1 MRLHSIVGAFAGVLI
16 VGGTAILAAP
26 GHTQQ
31 LGQTQPGA
39 QTTQQPGQM
48 TEAHVWIQNRG
59 RNEAIPISLQEATL
73 DTPLRVR
80 VVNTPG
86 VPGVDDAL
94 RARLVQQTWDYNAV
108 TLKDNEDPVKAL
120 LAPGLAGWETT
131 GIAFTRPGSAVLL
144 LKRPHVP

>member
-1 MRLHSIVGAFAGVLI
+1 MRLQWIVSAFAGVLV

-26 GHTQQ
+26 GQTQQ
-31 LGQTQPGA
+31 LGRTQPGA

-59 RNEAIPISLQEATL
+59 KAEAVPISLQEATL
-73 DTPLRVR
+73 DAPLRVR
-80 VVNTPG
+80 VVNAPG
-86 VPGVDDAL
+86 ADDAL
-94 RARLVQQTWDYNAV
+94 RARLVPQTWDYNAI